1 VQFAALN
8 FEFIAPRTAF
18 GAIIKRCTLPA
29 ALCIL
34 VREEHR
40 KASVHS
46 NEPLPTLLR
55 YREAARELGV
65 CERQIHNLVDQKL
78 LEKVKL
84 GSKTARITRSSVLR
98 LAAQRATE
106 PSTAA

>member
-1 VQFAALN
+1 M
-8 FEFIAPRTAF
+8 
-18 GAIIKRCTLPA
+18 
-29 ALCIL
+29 
-34 VREEHR
+34 H
-40 KASVHS
+40 SS

-65 CERQIHNLVDQKL
+65 CERQIYNLVDQNL

-84 GSKTARITRSSVLR
+84 GTKTARITRTSVLT

-106 PSTAA
+106 PPTAA

>member
-1 VQFAALN
+1 MGSSSVTIGSFKSFAA
-8 FEFIAPRTAF
+8 R
-18 GAIIKRCTLPA
+18 
-29 ALCIL
+29 CIL
-34 VREEHR
+34 VRERTQE
-40 KASVHS
+40 SGVHS
-46 NEPLPTLLR
+46 NEPLPILLR

-65 CERQIHNLVDQKL
+65 CERQIHNLVDQNL

-106 PSTAA
+106 SPTAA

>member
-1 VQFAALN
+1 MRV
-8 FEFIAPRTAF
+8 
-18 GAIIKRCTLPA
+18 
-29 ALCIL
+29 
-34 VREEHR
+34 
-40 KASVHS
+40 VHS
-46 NEPLPTLLR
+46 NEFLPILLR